1 MAEQSR
7 VDKLVDDL
15 VRLGSHGEWE
25 PPAQPENLDWFAP
38 YGYIRQQHRKD
49 ELVVKRLTELVQA
62 GANLKEKAYIIANI
76 NNCALLE
83 AAFTFGADPNMP
95 GKSGL
100 IPVDRALNR
109 NRGGIADL
117 IISHPDFNFDQKGR
131 HNQNVLFMAVDA
143 GKYKIASKIITIK
156 PEFILEK
163 DADNSNI
170 MMAVSRQVAFKPKL
184 TPNIIKFIN
193 SCLDYANLHDYDFSV
208 NEINKR
214 GDSILSR
221 SPKVA
226 EYITEKKVLDLNKNL
241 SKKEDTTKKI
251 FKL

>member
-1 MAEQSR
+1 MTEQNR

-15 VRLGSHGEWE
+15 VRLGAHGEWD
-25 PPAQPENLDWFAP
+25 PPVQQENLDWFAP
-38 YGYIRQQHRKD
+38 YGYLRQQYRKD
-49 ELVVKRLTELVQA
+49 ALVVKRLTELVQA
-62 GANLKEKAYIIANI
+62 GANLKDKAYIIANI

-83 AAFTFGADPNMP
+83 AAFKFGADPNMP
-95 GKSGL
+95 GRSGL
-100 IPVDRALNR
+100 IPIDRALNR
-109 NRGGIADL
+109 NRGGIAEL
-117 IISHPDFNFDQKGR
+117 IIGHPDFNFDQKGR
-131 HNQNVLFMAVDA
+131 NNQNVVFMTIDA
-143 GKYKIASKIITIK
+143 GKYKIANKIITIK
-156 PEFILEK
+156 PEFILER
-163 DADNSNI
+163 DNDNSTI
-170 MMAVSRQVAFKPKL
+170 MLAVARQVAFKPKL

-193 SCLDYANLHDYDFSV
+193 ACLNYANEQNYDFSI

-226 EYITEKKVLDLNKNL
+226 EYITEQKVLDLNQKL